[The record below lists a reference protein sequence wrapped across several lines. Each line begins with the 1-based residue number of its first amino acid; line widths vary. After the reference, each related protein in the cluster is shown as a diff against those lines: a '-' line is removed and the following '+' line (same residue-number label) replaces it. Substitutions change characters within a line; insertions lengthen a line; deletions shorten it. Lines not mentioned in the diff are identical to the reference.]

1 MIEIVNLLKIHFMT
15 IEFNTAYGNTP
26 QWLLNYISSGII
38 ALRNLN
44 KHISRAEILLR
55 QDNRHYKDES
65 MVCQIKLTIFGG
77 NVVVHTRS
85 GSYEQ
90 SAKNSI
96 RELEKITRQA
106 TKSNDVEY
114 STVKV

>member
-1 MIEIVNLLKIHFMT
+1 MT

-26 QWLLNYISSGII
+26 QWLLNYISGGII

-55 QDNRHYKDES
+55 QDNRYLRSEN
-65 MVCQIKLTIFGG
+65 MVCQIRLTIFGG
-77 NVVVHTRS
+77 NLVVHTRS
-85 GSYEQ
+85 NSFEQ

-96 RELEKITRQA
+96 RELEKITRQ
-106 TKSNDVEY
+106 SSRLSDIEY
-114 STVKV
+114 STVRV

>member
-1 MIEIVNLLKIHFMT
+1 MT

-26 QWLLNYISSGII
+26 QWLLNYISGGII

-55 QDNRHYKDES
+55 QDNRHFRNEN

-85 GSYEQ
+85 NSYEQ

-96 RELEKITRQA
+96 RELEKITRQ
-106 TKSNDVEY
+106 TTTSSEVEF